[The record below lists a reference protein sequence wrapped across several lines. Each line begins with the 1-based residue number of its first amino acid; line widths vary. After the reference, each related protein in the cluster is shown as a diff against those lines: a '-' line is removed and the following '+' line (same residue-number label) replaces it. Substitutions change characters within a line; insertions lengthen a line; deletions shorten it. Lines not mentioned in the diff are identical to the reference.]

1 MILISSLSKVTEILL
16 EDLRN
21 VQSMMLSH
29 ENTIDSLRDEISAV
43 DELGLEAEANLTRKE
58 NEKVQS
64 IIIIIID

>member
-64 IIIIIID
+64 IIIIITD